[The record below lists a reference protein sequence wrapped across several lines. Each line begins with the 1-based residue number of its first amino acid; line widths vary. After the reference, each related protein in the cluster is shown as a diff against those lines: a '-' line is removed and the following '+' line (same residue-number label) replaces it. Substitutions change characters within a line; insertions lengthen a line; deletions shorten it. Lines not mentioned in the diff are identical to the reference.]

1 MAGLGRMLAG
11 VAAIALLGTGPA
23 SATGEPAAKAPQPA
37 DLSGLT
43 VTAPRKP
50 TPLVNPT
57 SQFVRNHVPE
67 NRAGQLSRFRDKV
80 CVNVVGLPAA
90 YDAFIAKR
98 IVKLA
103 AQVAAPIDHS
113 ARCTP
118 NVNVIFSPN
127 PQAQLVDIAKRREI
141 LMGFHWVAQM
151 KQLATFDRPIQS
163 WYVTRSVGT
172 DGQSVLE
179 LNHGSTFMDG
189 GPGAPPVSVG
199 GTVVGRAG
207 SRLGTDMSSELVHS
221 LILVDANKVA
231 DAKIGAV
238 ADYVTLLALSRWQ
251 GLERCNAVPTIL
263 NLMADDCAEDAPEM
277 ATPSDLALLSA
288 LYAVDA
294 REAGSQQRMSIA
306 SRMQT
311 ALEKDPS
318 NGAHR

>member
-1 MAGLGRMLAG
+1 MHCSGPGR
-11 VAAIALLGTGPA
+11 PW
-23 SATGEPAAKAPQPA
+23 ATGEPAARASRPA

-43 VTAPRKP
+43 VTAPQKP
-50 TPLVNPT
+50 TPLVNPA
-57 SQFVRNHVPE
+57 SQFVRSHVPE

-98 IVKLA
+98 ILKLV

-127 PQAQLVDIAKRREI
+127 PQAQLDDIAKRREI
-141 LMGFHWVAQM
+141 LMGFHWLAQM
-151 KQLATFDRPIQS
+151 TQLATFDRPIQS
-163 WYVTRSVGT
+163 WYLTRSVGT
-172 DGQSVLE
+172 DGRSVLE

-189 GPGAPPVSVG
+189 GPGAPPVSIG

-207 SRLGTDMSSELVHS
+207 SRLGDDQSSELVHS

-231 DAKIGAV
+231 EAKIGAV
-238 ADYVTLLALSRWQ
+238 ADYIALLALSRWQ
-251 GLERCNAVPTIL
+251 GLERCNTVPTIL
-263 NLMADDCAEDAPEM
+263 NLMADGCAEAPPET

-288 LYAVDA
+288 LYAVDP
-294 REAGSQQRMSIA
+294 RETGSQQRMSIA
-306 SRMQT
+306 TRMRQSAGT
-311 ALEKDPS
+311 KASGKAQD
-318 NGAHR
+318 